1 MTDLNTALRVQPD
14 AIENPMIT
22 DLTDDFR
29 RRDNAAFLARV
40 AQLLQQAAAEEGPG
54 GTRIHPGGVAC
65 IGLLGEYSLAGYSI
79 RRAQEVLRLDR
90 TASYWSQTFLL
101 LGELS
106 DNPAVNRHASRSALL
121 WESSLEPASA
131 LNYFTWRSGVA
142 ARHISDYARA
152 TFDLG
157 AAHCVPNL
165 AIIAISLTDDE
176 RTAILNRANNPDV
189 DQLRYDLTGLLGTWY
204 AYIMKRTGEPNPL
217 AQGQALF
224 SAAYTQFAYD
234 AAGIDLAPG
243 AHQRNTS
250 PEHIWQAVK
259 YLYQTF
265 RGLDATQDRPVQR
278 TVMAWTCIRDQACVL
293 APAGTDLPRTLRE
306 LVQQVEG

>member
-1 MTDLNTALRVQPD
+1 MTDLNTALRVNPD
-14 AIENPMIT
+14 ATQNPMLT
-22 DLTDDFR
+22 DLTEDFR

-40 AQLLQQAAAEEGPG
+40 AELLRQAAGAEGPG

-65 IGLLGEYSLAGYSI
+65 VGLLGEYGLAGYSM
-79 RRAQEVLRLDR
+79 RKAQEVIRLDR
-90 TASYWSQTFLL
+90 TPSYWSQAFLL
-101 LGELS
+101 VGNLS
-106 DNPAVNRHASRSALL
+106 DDPAVNRSASRSALL
-121 WESSLEPASA
+121 WESSLEPPGA

-165 AIIAISLTDDE
+165 AIIAISLTDAE

-204 AYIMKRTGEPNPL
+204 AYIMQRTGEPNPL

-224 SAAYTQFAYD
+224 SSAYAQFAYD

-265 RGLDATQDRPVQR
+265 RVLDPAQDRPVQR

-293 APAGTDLPRTLRE
+293 APAGTVLPRTLRE